1 MYSKKYW
8 KVNKE
13 RISAQQT
20 EYRKTPAGKAVQGR
34 ARKKYLQTP
43 QGKAAARRGN
53 TKYKINKA
61 ISKNNLKSGITNNRL

>member
-8 KVNKE
+8 TKNKE
-13 RISAQQT
+13 RMSAQQA

-34 ARKKYLQTP
+34 ARKKYQQTP

-53 TKYKINKA
+53 KKYKFNKA
-61 ISKNNLKSGITNNRL
+61 ISKQNLKNGITNNWL